1 MINIMINKGVAM
13 KKTISLLFL
22 AVLLQGSLAWAQ
34 LAPVNEMGLSW
45 GHMHMYPPDR
55 QKEVLAWVRMG
66 GQVLNN
72 LSGNIPIGFPG
83 VIILIGAE
91 RKTSQGSAGSLV
103 DHLAFRV

>member
-45 GHMHMYPPDR
+45 GHMHLYPPDR
-55 QKEVLAWVRMG
+55 EKEAKAWIRMG
-66 GQVLNN
+66 GQLLNN
-72 LSGNIPIGFPG
+72 FFRQYSDRIPRDYYSGWG
-83 VIILIGAE
+83 
-91 RKTSQGSAGSLV
+91 
-103 DHLAFRV
+103 